1 MTRAALHPLVLMP
14 STHTSIIQSMCVTC
28 VRVWCCCCCLSV
40 AQVPVYGF
48 RSERSI
54 VDGGVLCSSPFGKG
68 VRVRF
73 INMTTGDTLATALS
87 NFQEDDETADDYNIN
102 ADLAIERNP
111 THVVLRV
118 LFLDD
123 DEVPDR

>member
-1 MTRAALHPLVLMP
+1 
-14 STHTSIIQSMCVTC
+14 
-28 VRVWCCCCCLSV
+28 
-40 AQVPVYGF
+40 
-48 RSERSI
+48 
-54 VDGGVLCSSPFGKG
+54 
-68 VRVRF
+68 
-73 INMTTGDTLATALS
+73 MTTGDTLATALS